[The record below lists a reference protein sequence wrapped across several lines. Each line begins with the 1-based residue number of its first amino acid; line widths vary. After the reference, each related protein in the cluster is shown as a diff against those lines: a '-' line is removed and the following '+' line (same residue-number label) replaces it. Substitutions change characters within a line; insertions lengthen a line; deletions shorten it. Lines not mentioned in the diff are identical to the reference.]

1 MHQTSGASAGVCTF
15 DHTHQMGKTEYGNLE
30 KCYILFDEKSIYIQ
44 DKELEAGSSKGSDD
58 ASAEKAVCFV
68 KAPTYQVYR
77 DFDLEVASKTG
88 SIAEEL
94 VNRLVRA
101 TIHNMVAVV
110 FEECNRKPST
120 MELEEMAKSIVLVY
134 LPLRDPKTIHV
145 C

>member
-1 MHQTSGASAGVCTF
+1 M
-15 DHTHQMGKTEYGNLE
+15 
-30 KCYILFDEKSIYIQ
+30 
-44 DKELEAGSSKGSDD
+44 
-58 ASAEKAVCFV
+58 CFV

-94 VNRLVRA
+94 VSRLVRE
-101 TIHNMVAVV
+101 TIHNMVAVA
-110 FEECNRKPST
+110 FEECFRKPSN